1 MTAHAWYIENRAAFV
16 ARSLEPG
23 EERTFRDHLVRCDEC
38 TREVAR
44 LERELGWLPMGVT
57 PVAPPPGFARQ
68 LAAEI
73 LDRPSRWRRRLPL
86 AVAAGLALVSLGASI
101 SARHDGR
108 ELRERL
114 ASRESRLAAL
124 EDTLSVLRR
133 ANMVLQTQISMN
145 GHEQGGLLIFQDA
158 VSHRW
163 CVIVHGLPPAPS
175 GSKYQFWFITETGMV
190 RSVEVNADTRRP
202 AFMTLPMPG
211 VAAPVM
217 GAALTMEPVANWS
230 DEPKGVTLAH
240 VTF

>member
-1 MTAHAWYIENRAAFV
+1 MTAHAWYIENRSAFV
-16 ARSLEPG
+16 VRSLESG
-23 EERTFRDHLVRCDEC
+23 EERTFRDHLIRCDEC

-44 LERELGWLPMGVT
+44 LERELGWLAMGAP
-57 PVAPPPGFARQ
+57 PVAPAPGFARQ
-68 LAAEI
+68 MAAEI
-73 LDRPSRWRRRLPL
+73 LDRPSLWRRYLPL
-86 AVAAGLALVSLGASI
+86 AVAAGLTMVSLGVSLD
-101 SARHDGR
+101 ARSDGR
-108 ELRERL
+108 ELRARL
-114 ASRESRLAAL
+114 AAREGRLAAL

-158 VSHRW
+158 ASHRW
-163 CVIVHGLPPAPS
+163 GVIVHGLPPAPA

-190 RSVEVNADTRRP
+190 RSVEVTADTQRP

-217 GAALTMEPVANWS
+217 GAALTMEPMVDRS
-230 DEPKGVTLAH
+230 SKPIGVTLAH

>member
-1 MTAHAWYIENRAAFV
+1 MTAHGWYIENRAAFV
-16 ARSLEPG
+16 ARSLERG
-23 EERTFRDHLVRCDEC
+23 EERTFRGHLVRCDEC

-44 LERELGWLPMGVT
+44 LERELGWLPMGVA

-68 LAAEI
+68 MAAEI
-73 LDRPSRWRRRLPL
+73 LDRPSRWRRWVPL
-86 AVAAGLALVSLGASI
+86 AVAAGLTLVSLAASM
-101 SARHDGR
+101 SARHEGR

-133 ANMVLQTQISMN
+133 ANMVLQTRISMN

-163 CVIVHGLPPAPS
+163 SVIVHGLPPAPS
-175 GSKYQFWFITETGMV
+175 GSKYQFWFITEAGMV
-190 RSVEVNADTRRP
+190 RSVEVDADTRRP
-202 AFMTLPMPG
+202 TFLTLPMPG

-217 GAALTMEPVANWS
+217 GAALTMEPMTNGS
-230 DEPKGVTLAH
+230 NQPEGVTLAH

>member
-1 MTAHAWYIENRAAFV
+1 MTTWSDATSARA
-16 ARSLEPG
+16 RW
-23 EERTFRDHLVRCDEC
+23 H
-38 TREVAR
+38 
-44 LERELGWLPMGVT
+44 GWSASWAGSRWASA

-68 LAAEI
+68 MAAEI
-73 LDRPSRWRRRLPL
+73 LDRPNRWRRWVPL
-86 AVAAGLALVSLGASI
+86 AVAAGLTLVSLGASM
-101 SARHDGR
+101 SARHEGR

-163 CVIVHGLPPAPS
+163 CVIVHGLPPAPT

-217 GAALTMEPVANWS
+217 GAALTMEPMAEWVGPAEGCDAGARDVLGRGRS
-230 DEPKGVTLAH
+230 P
-240 VTF
+240 

>member
-1 MTAHAWYIENRAAFV
+1 MTTHDWYVENHAAYV

-23 EERTFRDHLVRCDEC
+23 EEGTFRDHLVRCDEC
-38 TREVAR
+38 AREVER
-44 LERELGWLPMGVT
+44 LERELGWLPMGVS
-57 PVAPPPGFARQ
+57 PAPPPPGFVRRM
-68 LAAEI
+68 AANV

-86 AVAAGLALVSLGASI
+86 AAAAGLALVAAGTAL
-101 SARHDGR
+101 SARDEGR
-108 ELRERL
+108 SLRVL
-114 ASRESRLAAL
+114 LSARESQLAAL

-133 ANMVLQTQISMN
+133 ANMVLQTQISMD
-145 GHEQGGLLIFQDA
+145 GHQGGLLIFQDA

-175 GSKYQFWFITETGMV
+175 GNVYQFWFITETGMV
-190 RSVEVNADTRRP
+190 RSVEVDADMQRP

-217 GAALTMEPVANWS
+217 GAALTMEPVVNRS

-240 VTF
+240 VVF